1 MSPNPKRQKKT
12 TKSEFHFASARK
24 SVSCGR
30 ESSKGRL
37 NTALGRLPPMGV
49 ACHFS
54 CSQFAR
60 TRPSRAYGKKDVLE
74 IFRLIDWLMVLPEA
88 LRVAFREQSKQM
100 NKRKLCH
107 T

>member
-74 IFRLIDWLMVLPEA
+74 SFRLIDWLLVLSEG
-88 LRVAFREQSKQM
+88 LRGGVRGGTKQM
-100 NKRKLCH
+100 
-107 T
+107 